1 MEIDRGAWDY
11 VIGQD
16 SLSFADVELVCTAI
30 DDAIAVALPGSA
42 KTTIGVIDFI
52 LDHYKERLGE
62 KLVILSDK
70 TGYQIGGKK

>member
-1 MEIDRGAWDY
+1 MEIERWACSY
-11 VIGQD
+11 VIGQE

-30 DDAIAVALPGSA
+30 DDAIAVALPKSA
-42 KTTIGVIDFI
+42 TTIGVIDFI

-70 TGYQIGGKK
+70 ADYQIGGKR